1 MIILLLQMQVM
12 FQKVLEDFGVKPI
25 NALGTDFDPNLHQA
39 MGQVE
44 SQDQAPNTVVSEFQK
59 GYLLNDRL
67 LRPSLVMVAKAPSG
81 ETKGQDTEITEE

>member
-1 MIILLLQMQVM
+1 M
-12 FQKVLEDFGVKPI
+12 EDFGVKPI
-25 NALGTDFDPNLHQA
+25 NALGADFDPNLHQA

-81 ETKGQDTEITEE
+81 ETNEQGSKINEEE